1 VIWMLLLAHLI
12 AGAPRRGGPAP
23 RGRALASTRIPR
35 RRLPPHGT
43 VAGRR
48 PRG

>member
-1 VIWMLLLAHLI
+1 MLLLAHLL

-23 RGRALASTRIPR
+23 RGSAVASVRLPR
-35 RRLPPHGT
+35 RRLAPHGT